1 MTRHKIVLAALLA
14 AGVMVS
20 SATAAS
26 NSWFNLHN
34 RAGLFLEI
42 HRASLERNNEYYDQA
57 SQSGWASIMSF
68 NVLLKDNIH
77 AVAEIP
83 IAGAASDW
91 SYAGVEGGWHSSDA
105 TVGNPYLG
113 FAWSNPGN
121 SWIFELGMMMPVI
134 PGDASSPIT
143 QVDAMFVDKREAF
156 DPKVFGMEIGL
167 GYRDVS
173 WDGFVFR
180 SMARGILQDGISVD
194 VELDAAREFRR
205 AFFQISYVG
214 RWRAVTTETHPA
226 YAEDSYKSDKFASQL
241 MFAIGPRTDKLEA
254 GISMIVP
261 LEEFN
266 PYAPS
271 VVWGLNLRC
280 FIDVMPAGES
290 GLE

>member
-1 MTRHKIVLAALLA
+1 MSGHMVLLAMLLA

-34 RAGLFLEI
+34 RAGLFLEVY
-42 HRASLERNNEYYDQA
+42 RASLNRGNQYYDRA

-68 NVLLKDNIH
+68 NVILKDNIH

-83 IAGAASDW
+83 IAGATLDW
-91 SYAGVEGGWHSSDA
+91 SYPGYDDGWHSSDA

-113 FAWSNPGN
+113 FAWSNPGT
-121 SWIFELGMMMPVI
+121 SWIFEVGMMLPVI
-134 PGDASSPIT
+134 PGDASSPIA
-143 QVDAMFVDKREAF
+143 QVDAMFVDKMEAF
-156 DPKVFGMEIGL
+156 DPKTFGLELGIGR
-167 GYRDVS
+167 RDAK

-180 SMARGILQDGISVD
+180 SMAREILQDGISLD

-205 AFFQISYVG
+205 AFFQVSYVA
-214 RWRAVTTETHPA
+214 RWKVAAADTYPA
-226 YAEDSYKSDKFASQL
+226 FSEYSYKREKVASQL
-241 MFAIGPRTDKLEA
+241 MFAVGPRTDKLEA

-261 LEEFN
+261 LEEFV

-271 VVWGLNLRC
+271 VVWGVNLRC
-280 FIDVMPAGES
+280 FIEPVATAES

>member
-1 MTRHKIVLAALLA
+1 MFDIILKAA
-14 AGVMVS
+14 AGVVVS

-34 RAGLFLEI
+34 RAGLFLEV
-42 HRASLERNNEYYDQA
+42 HRANLDRSNQYYSEAQ
-57 SQSGWASIMSF
+57 QSGWASIMNI

-83 IAGAASDW
+83 IAGATFDW
-91 SYAGVEGGWHSSDA
+91 SYGENGGAGHTSDA

-121 SWIFELGMMMPVI
+121 SWIFELAVMMPVI
-134 PGDASSPIT
+134 PGRESIPIG
-143 QVDAMFVDKREAF
+143 QIDAMFVDKLEAF
-156 DPKVFGMEIGL
+156 EPKTFGLELGL
-167 GYRDVS
+167 GRRDVG

-180 SMARGILQDGISVD
+180 SMARGILQDGISFD
-194 VELDAAREFRR
+194 IELDAAREFRR
-205 AFFQISYVG
+205 AFFQVSYVG
-214 RWRAVTTETHPA
+214 RWRAVTTETHTT

-241 MFAIGPRTDKLEA
+241 MFAAGPRTDKLEA

-261 LEEFN
+261 LEEFV

-271 VVWGLNLRC
+271 VVWGVNLRC
-280 FIDVMPAGES
+280 FFEPMPAGES